1 MRDVKFKR
9 DTSKKSEILFHK
21 VANLYK
27 RFYLLVGGGGGGGG
41 VRAPYHTN
49 VCKILKLCGVIFSS
63 VFKSRFQTWQLY

>member
-27 RFYLLVGGGGGGGG
+27 RFIYWWGGGGGGG

-49 VCKILKLCGVIFSS
+49 VYKILKLCGVIFSS

>member
-27 RFYLLVGGGGGGGG
+27 RFIYWWGGGGGEGEF
-41 VRAPYHTN
+41 VLLT
-49 VCKILKLCGVIFSS
+49 I
-63 VFKSRFQTWQLY
+63 QTSIKF

>member
-27 RFYLLVGGGGGGGG
+27 RFYLLVGGGGGRG
-41 VRAPYHTN
+41 
-49 VCKILKLCGVIFSS
+49 SS
-63 VFKSRFQTWQLY
+63 CSLPNKRL